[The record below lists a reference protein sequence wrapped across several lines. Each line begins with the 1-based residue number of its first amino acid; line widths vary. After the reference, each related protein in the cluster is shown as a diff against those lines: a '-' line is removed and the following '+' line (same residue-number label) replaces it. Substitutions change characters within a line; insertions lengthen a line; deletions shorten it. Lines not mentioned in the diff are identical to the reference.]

1 MSSGSD
7 DFNDDSPQSGSHKQ
21 FKFTISNGVV
31 THVLEFKE
39 GSYRSKSIDAD
50 DIYTVGANGVVE
62 HRELKPLGTEIIRY
76 ADADNDGVYN
86 RISEQWIGSRFVLKD
101 DLKYLPTDGNDLIAV
116 RGGED
121 SHGGKGSDD
130 FVIRE
135 ANHLRIGDFIS
146 NDDDLVFDTGLGLT
160 SRDHLAR
167 LIHEIRQENSNFVV
181 DFGSGASITLIGVH
195 SHQISWDDVSVL
207 S

>member
-7 DFNDDSPQSGSHKQ
+7 DSNDDSPQSGSHKQ

-31 THVLEFKE
+31 TQVLEFKD
-39 GSYRSKSIDAD
+39 GSYQSKSIDAD
-50 DIYTVGANGVVE
+50 DVYTVGANGVVE
-62 HRELKPLGTEIIRY
+62 HRELKLLGTEITRY
-76 ADADNDGVYN
+76 ADADSDGVYN

-101 DLKYLPTDGNDLIAV
+101 DLKYSPTDGNDFIAV

-121 SHGGKGSDD
+121 CHGGQGSDD

-135 ANHLRIGDFIS
+135 ANHLRIGDFFS
-146 NDDDLVFDTGLGLT
+146 GDDDLVFDTGLGLT
-160 SRDHLAR
+160 SRDHLVSF
-167 LIHEIRQENSNFVV
+167 IHEIRQEGDNFVV
-181 DFGSGASITLIGVH
+181 DFGPGISITLVGVH
-195 SHQISWDDVSVL
+195 SNQISWDDVSVL

>member
-21 FKFTISNGVV
+21 FKFTISDGVV

-146 NDDDLVFDTGLGLT
+146 SDDDLVFDTGLGLT

-167 LIHEIRQENSNFVV
+167 LIHEIRQEDSNFVV
-181 DFGSGASITLIGVH
+181 DFGSGASITLVGVH
-195 SHQISWDDVSVL
+195 FHQISWDDVSVL

>member
-21 FKFTISNGVV
+21 FKFTISDGVV

-146 NDDDLVFDTGLGLT
+146 SDDDLVFDTGLGLT

-181 DFGSGASITLIGVH
+181 DFGSGASITLVGVH
-195 SHQISWDDVSVL
+195 FHQISWDDVSVL